1 MNISKS
7 LLNTLNLD
15 ITTTLSITNQGY
27 QLDYIK
33 SRKIVLGK
41 KFQSLLKL
49 KLSLDNSFIQSCKLI
64 KQTFGKTIFI
74 GLGISDNLA
83 EKCDSFVFDI
93 INENTIS

>member
-33 SRKIVLGK
+33 SRKIVLGEK
-41 KFQSLLKL
+41 NQSLLKL
-49 KLSLDNSFIQSCKLI
+49 KSSLDKSFIQSYKLI

-83 EKCDSFVFDI
+83 EKCDSFVFDF